1 MLRVSEQDGGF
12 LPKPSRASN
21 PPWWAAVPNRECETA
36 QRLLDNRRIV
46 AIVEMKRNL
55 GVGLVGESASG
66 RFEHAAQLLGKFV
79 ERDDD
84 PTVPEDRRLRSRSA
98 LLCVVC
104 AVSAAQ
110 TPSASRRRFSPG
122 FSRPGCFSKHNRV
135 PLGVFGRL
143 RAHASLLRP
152 PDLVDRVRGKPFY
165 MEPVETT
172 CAKARAGR
180 SAGEA
185 RRKRPTGYGNS
196 CNGNHGS
203 V

>member
-110 TPSASRRRFSPG
+110 TPRSLRRRKSMRQ
-122 FSRPGCFSKHNRV
+122 S
-135 PLGVFGRL
+135 
-143 RAHASLLRP
+143 
-152 PDLVDRVRGKPFY
+152 
-165 MEPVETT
+165 
-172 CAKARAGR
+172 
-180 SAGEA
+180 
-185 RRKRPTGYGNS
+185 
-196 CNGNHGS
+196 
-203 V
+203 